1 MAARPEGLASPGG
14 ICISDDAQRQVRGKL
29 DVIFEGRGERQLK
42 NIARPVR
49 VFQVALDEAMRP
61 NKPTRT
67 VRESPQPKFCNTIPQ
82 TADVV
87 AALALFSSGPKRD
100 VSASGH
106 LGGALES
113 RPVHGQAHFAGAS
126 IGQDMRK
133 AVISASSPRPSQD
146 RRALA

>member
-1 MAARPEGLASPGG
+1 MAFASPN
-14 ICISDDAQRQVRGKL
+14 DAQRQVRGKL

-87 AALALFSSGPKRD
+87 AALALFSSGRHSPDR
-100 VSASGH
+100 AGNRAG
-106 LGGALES
+106 LNGGTYAAL
-113 RPVHGQAHFAGAS
+113 
-126 IGQDMRK
+126 
-133 AVISASSPRPSQD
+133 
-146 RRALA
+146 